1 MYLLLFLWDAH
12 GRSNYGTHTC
22 SYIYIYIYIYV
33 FVYEHADI
41 CYICR
46 LGNAHKIVG
55 IDVNVWD
62 YIENKFH
69 QWSLHEDHEEALLSK
84 LEGSGIKIKGSEVVL
99 IVSETTYAHT
109 CIHHMII

>member
-1 MYLLLFLWDAH
+1 MYLLLFLWDAR
-12 GRSNYGTHTC
+12 GRFNYGTQTC
-22 SYIYIYIYIYV
+22 SYIYIYIYIA
-33 FVYEHADI
+33 HANI

-46 LGNAHKIVG
+46 LGNAQKLVG
-55 IDVNVWD
+55 IDVRVLD

-84 LEGSGIKIKGSEVVL
+84 LEGSGFKIKGSEVVL
-99 IVSETTYAHT
+99 TVSVHTYAHT